1 MRSLTQEE
9 HAQLCAFA
17 LIKGRSWRTIM
28 NRFWYRGEPVP
39 GYPLL
44 YGLRNSHGPEWL
56 DAWELPSDY
65 APTIGT
71 AMEAAASVL
80 RRYGGNHLPAAEAK
94 RVFIALQRVTLPVPE
109 KGETA

>member
-17 LIKGRSWRTIM
+17 LIKGRSWRTII

-56 DAWELPSDY
+56 DTWEMPREYVPS
-65 APTIGT
+65 IGA

-94 RVFIALQRVTLPVPE
+94 QVIAALQRVTLPVPE
-109 KGETA
+109 KGETS